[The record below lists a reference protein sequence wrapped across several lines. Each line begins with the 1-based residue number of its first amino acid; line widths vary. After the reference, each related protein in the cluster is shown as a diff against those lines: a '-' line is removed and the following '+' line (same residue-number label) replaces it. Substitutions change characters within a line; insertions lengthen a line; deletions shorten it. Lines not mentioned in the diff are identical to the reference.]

1 MNKLNFGNREDLQHN
16 QIEQKNTVN
25 SINTI
30 FLDLI
35 YSLTPLQ
42 VAIRNNLSIKNGRVD
57 RGKIDKINN
66 LYEKGKLINS
76 MNSSALAFFESN
88 KNTNK
93 GYSDCFIVLGALI
106 YIYDSSKEKPF
117 IFKDEKD
124 RGTRNTRNYN
134 GNKFSLIG
142 IDCNKEKRK
151 DGVSPTI
158 SLHHE
163 LQHHLNTLLADLLLQ
178 NNKDIL
184 FSGADRSQD
193 PPLGYRSKSEFIG
206 TENTEII
213 SELFGRQV
221 QLLSNHPANKTK
233 DYDSYEN
240 QLYYLDELSASW
252 GQAKYNVFGP
262 KNIFYNNL
270 KPGKDY
276 THYDLI
282 GDNSQDKEDLKKLF
296 QNYLMPGI
304 YLFKIK
310 EALENAINEQQK
322 EKVNVNDNDNLE
334 NSIKIA
340 KLNELKGKL
349 KTINYLIALITQT
362 LGISRTVHQALEL
375 MGKVWKKNI
384 LPSLSNHSL
393 DYIYGGSKGLY
404 TLL

>member
-1 MNKLNFGNREDLQHN
+1 MHLG
-16 QIEQKNTVN
+16 IE
-25 SINTI
+25 
-30 FLDLI
+30 F
-35 YSLTPLQ
+35 
-42 VAIRNNLSIKNGRVD
+42 R
-57 RGKIDKINN
+57 
-66 LYEKGKLINS
+66 
-76 MNSSALAFFESN
+76 
-88 KNTNK
+88 
-93 GYSDCFIVLGALI
+93 
-106 YIYDSSKEKPF
+106 
-117 IFKDEKD
+117 
-124 RGTRNTRNYN
+124 
-134 GNKFSLIG
+134 
-142 IDCNKEKRK
+142 
-151 DGVSPTI
+151 
-158 SLHHE
+158 
-163 LQHHLNTLLADLLLQ
+163 Q

-193 PPLGYRSKSEFIG
+193 PPLWYRSKNEFIG

-213 SELFGRQV
+213 SELFWRQV

-252 GQAKYNVFGP
+252 GQAKYNVFWP

-270 KPGKDY
+270 KPWKDY

-282 GDNSQDKEDLKKLF
+282 GNNSQDKEDLKKLF
-296 QNYLMPGI
+296 QDYLMPWI

-340 KLNELKGKL
+340 KLNELKWKL

-362 LGISRTVHQALEL
+362 LWISRTVHQALEL
-375 MGKVWKKNI
+375 MGKVWEKNI